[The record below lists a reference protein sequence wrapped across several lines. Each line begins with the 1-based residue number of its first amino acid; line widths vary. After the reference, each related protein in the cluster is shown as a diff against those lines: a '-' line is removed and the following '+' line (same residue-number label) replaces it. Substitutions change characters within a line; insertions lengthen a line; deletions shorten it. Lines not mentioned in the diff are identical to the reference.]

1 MFYFL
6 KSSIPSVGTA
16 YSSRAPKFIPVFHRL
31 RVAQFLILCLVC
43 CRLFLDFFAFFHL
56 AIYCLIFD
64 FRLLITSFKLSLICT
79 LHMKIIYLWTIFCSE
94 WWWKNKMKNWH
105 STSKKRRK
113 FKYAFYSYQLRG
125 YHFKWKFI
133 LNTAII

>member
-1 MFYFL
+1 M
-6 KSSIPSVGTA
+6 
-16 YSSRAPKFIPVFHRL
+16 
-31 RVAQFLILCLVC
+31 
-43 CRLFLDFFAFFHL
+43 
-56 AIYCLIFD
+56 YCLIFD
-64 FRLLITSFKLSLICT
+64 FRLLITSLASSNFSYQVSLICT

-113 FKYAFYSYQLRG
+113 FKYAFYSYQPWG